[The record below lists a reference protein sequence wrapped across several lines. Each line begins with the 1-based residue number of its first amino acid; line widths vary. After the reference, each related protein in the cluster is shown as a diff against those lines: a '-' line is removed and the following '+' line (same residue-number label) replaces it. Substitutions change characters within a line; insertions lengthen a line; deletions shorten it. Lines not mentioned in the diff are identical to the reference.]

1 LSGFLCLLFALQRL
15 LNLSQIFAIF
25 GGQSDFAEGEMIIP
39 CQKVEV
45 GENEASRGNDES
57 PLVDVLADVF
67 SSGLRLI
74 HHDHL
79 ETGGED

>member
-1 LSGFLCLLFALQRL
+1 LLF
-15 LNLSQIFAIF
+15 FF
-25 GGQSDFAEGEMIIP
+25 GQSVFAEGEMIIP